1 MVDTAGQPARKDEP
15 DAEAVAAFLRAHP
28 EFLAERSDL
37 YRVLVPPVRVH
48 GDVLADHMA
57 AMLRAE
63 RARGVVLAER
73 VDGVLAAGR
82 AAAGLAQRVQAA
94 VLALM
99 RASDPSDCITAELP
113 GLLAV
118 DAVTLCAEDGE
129 GGRTVPPGT
138 VASLLDGRDVLF
150 RDAPDD
156 AAVLHGEAA
165 GLAARDALVRVP
177 GDGPPAL
184 LALAAREPAC
194 LDPRQGAGPLAF
206 LGAAVAAVLGR

>member
-37 YRVLVPPVRVH
+37 YRVLAPPVRVH

-82 AAAGLAQRVQAA
+82 AAA
-94 VLALM
+94 
-99 RASDPSDCITAELP
+99 
-113 GLLAV
+113 
-118 DAVTLCAEDGE
+118 
-129 GGRTVPPGT
+129 
-138 VASLLDGRDVLF
+138 
-150 RDAPDD
+150 
-156 AAVLHGEAA
+156 
-165 GLAARDALVRVP
+165 
-177 GDGPPAL
+177 
-184 LALAAREPAC
+184 
-194 LDPRQGAGPLAF
+194 
-206 LGAAVAAVLGR
+206 